1 MHIIWMLHNVY
12 PVYEANVMYQY
23 KLVAKVGTALAPHWW
38 IRREY
43 QALVHRLS
51 TLAQVPAQ
59 GRSGCG
65 DIISSA
71 ENKYCHHSGE
81 S

>member
-43 QALVHRLS
+43 QALVHSLS

-59 GRSGCG
+59 GRSGRG
-65 DIISSA
+65 DIIQLS
-71 ENKYCHHSGE
+71 
-81 S
+81 